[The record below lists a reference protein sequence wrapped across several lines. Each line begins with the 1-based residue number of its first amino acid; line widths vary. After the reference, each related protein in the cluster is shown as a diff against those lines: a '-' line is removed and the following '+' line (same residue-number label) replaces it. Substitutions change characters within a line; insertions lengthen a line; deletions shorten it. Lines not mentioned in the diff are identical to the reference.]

1 MTATEKHKL
10 IELLTRYTNP
20 QQLALFIRRY
30 QAQTIRLVL
39 EKEDDVYKKEWISEG
54 NYWLTEL
61 CEALDP
67 QLEKLM

>member
-1 MTATEKHKL
+1 MYSE
-10 IELLTRYTNP
+10 NG
-20 QQLALFIRRY
+20 
-30 QAQTIRLVL
+30 QTKYHLNNGDCKIYIPKIYDSIVNFK
-39 EKEDDVYKKEWISEG
+39 KEDDVYKKEWISEG